1 MTVVLIPAFNAAA
14 TLPELLSRL
23 FLVVPRESICVIDD
37 GSTDG
42 TGKTAESMRVRVLRH
57 TTNRGKGAALKTG
70 FQFLRTLTRYDAAV
84 TMDAD
89 LQHVPEELPLFLE
102 ARFQRGAQLVI
113 GARRRRNS
121 TMPLHRRASNCITS
135 FLVSARTGQDILDS
149 QSGFRLIGSEVI
161 ESVDLEADGYELE
174 TELLLKAARKGF
186 RIEFVPI
193 STIYG
198 GEQSH
203 MIHWSTTKRFL
214 RLLFKE
220 Y

>member
-1 MTVVLIPAFNAAA
+1 MTIVLIPAFNAAA

-23 FLVVPRESICVIDD
+23 LVLVPSERICVIDD

-42 TGKTAESMRVRVLRH
+42 TGSAAESVSVRVLRH
-57 TTNRGKGAALKTG
+57 TSNRGKGAALKTG
-70 FQFLRTLTRYDAAV
+70 FQFLRTLVQFDAAV

-89 LQHVPEELPLFLE
+89 LQHLPEEVPLFFA
-102 ARFQRGAQLVI
+102 ARSQRGAQLVI
-113 GARRRRNS
+113 GARQRKNS
-121 TMPLHRRASNCITS
+121 AMPLHRRASNSITS

-149 QSGFRLIGSEVI
+149 QSGFRLIGREVI
-161 ESVDLEADGYELE
+161 ESIELEADGYEME

-198 GEQSH
+198 KERSH
-203 MIHWSTTKRFL
+203 MTHWFTTKRFL
-214 RLLFKE
+214 QLLLRE